1 MSAHAPGGAPQPQK
15 DNGPRATIIA
25 ACITGGLALIG
36 TFLGGVQTGRSQNDA
51 ATVTRTV
58 SSVVTKTVTGGDNTS
73 ASDSPTGSAN
83 NGPRVTPMVLPVP
96 ESPLN
101 YTGVDIG
108 PPDANGG
115 GMSDFYYQRDETDNS
130 PTVKWHSTGSTN
142 NLSKGTD
149 REGCLTALRTAP
161 LNVPLR
167 DLHAG
172 ALFCVGD
179 PSGGGGVALFEITQA
194 PGKDGTMKVTE
205 YFWAGS

>member
-1 MSAHAPGGAPQPQK
+1 M
-15 DNGPRATIIA
+15 I
-25 ACITGGLALIG
+25 
-36 TFLGGVQTGRSQNDA
+36 
-51 ATVTRTV
+51 
-58 SSVVTKTVTGGDNTS
+58 
-73 ASDSPTGSAN
+73 
-83 NGPRVTPMVLPVP
+83 LPLP
-96 ESPLN
+96 ASPLD

-115 GMSDFYYQRDETDNS
+115 GGSDFYYQRDETDNS
-130 PTVKWHSTGSTN
+130 PTVKWHSTGSTSIP
-142 NLSKGTD
+142 SKDTD

-167 DLHAG
+167 DLRAG

-179 PSGGGGVALFEITQA
+179 PGGSGGVALFEVTQM